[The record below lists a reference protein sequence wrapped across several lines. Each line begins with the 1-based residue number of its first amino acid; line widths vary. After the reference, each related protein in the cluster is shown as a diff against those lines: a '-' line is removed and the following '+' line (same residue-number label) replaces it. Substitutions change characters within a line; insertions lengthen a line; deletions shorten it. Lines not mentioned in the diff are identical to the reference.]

1 MLKKYPE
8 TFVPHLELKQ
18 PSHSTLQAILNYSKS
33 IEVKKLKDKKS
44 LILNLN

>member
-8 TFVPHLELKQ
+8 TFVPHHELKQ
-18 PSHSTLQAILNYSKS
+18 PSNSTLQSILNYSKS

-44 LILNLN
+44 IILNLN